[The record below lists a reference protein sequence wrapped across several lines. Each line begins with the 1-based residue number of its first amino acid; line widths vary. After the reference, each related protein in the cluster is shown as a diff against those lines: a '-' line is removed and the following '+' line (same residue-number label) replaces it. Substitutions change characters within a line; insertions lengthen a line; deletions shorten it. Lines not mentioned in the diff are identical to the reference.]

1 MAFPRFLLV
10 HIYQQDV
17 YLWDHIL
24 PLWPP
29 IVVNYIIKIVLFLLF
44 WSDDDTVNHNCILV
58 IKISPSRWPEHQL
71 KHVGETIVNN
81 IHHRILKCSLL
92 VILVYIFWI
101 SIQCCHCD
109 HTALHVTGPSD
120 VGSCNNRFWT
130 VIILCHVVFEHLVF
144 WV

>member
-1 MAFPRFLLV
+1 MLV
-10 HIYQQDV
+10 TLFGMVTLVRLIQSSKA
-17 YLWDHIL
+17 LS
-24 PLWPP
+24 P
-29 IVVNYIIKIVLFLLF
+29 IVVTPLGMLKVPTFPLGYVTKIVLFLLF

-120 VGSCNNRFWT
+120 VGSCNNRF
-130 VIILCHVVFEHLVF
+130 
-144 WV
+144 